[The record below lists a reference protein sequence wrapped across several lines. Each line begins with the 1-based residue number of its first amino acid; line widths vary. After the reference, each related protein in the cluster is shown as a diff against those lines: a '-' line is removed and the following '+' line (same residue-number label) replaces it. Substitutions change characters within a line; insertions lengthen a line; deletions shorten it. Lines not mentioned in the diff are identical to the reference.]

1 MAPARPAA
9 TGKSAPGQP
18 SRGQTQRGRAKG
30 QGQWALGHREPL
42 NANEQVKKD
51 DDGLH
56 VRRRVETIYAHRGF
70 SSIDPADLRG
80 RLRWWGLYTQ
90 RRPGIDGGKTAVLEP
105 WELDDEYF
113 MLRVRIDGGQLTTE
127 QLRVIGEVSTSYARD
142 TADLTDRQ
150 NVQLHWIRIEDVPAI
165 WQRLEGV
172 GLTTAEA
179 CGDTPRDPGQP
190 GRRHRRRRDR
200 RRTPAIEEIHRRF
213 IGNPAFS
220 NLPRKFKTAVSGSP
234 HQDVW
239 HEVND
244 VSFVGVVHPQHGPG
258 FDVWVGGAVHQPDGR
273 PALGGWAPVEEVAD
287 VWAGIVGVFRDYG
300 YRRLRS
306 RARIKFL
313 VADWGAE
320 RFRQVLED
328 EYLGRRIIDG
338 PPPPHRRTNDA
349 TTSASTRS
357 AMAGSTSEWHPASA
371 GYREPCC
378 STSPTPPRRTD
389 RAASGRPPSRSWWSS
404 TCRRPGGALV
414 TDLELLDLQARPST
428 FRRQT
433 MACTGIEFC
442 KLAIVET
449 KAHGA
454 TLVAELE
461 KRLRRS
467 TRRSRSTST
476 VARTRAPASR
486 SPTSASRA
494 WSSTAAR
501 GFRCTSAA
509 PSGRHRASDGSC
521 VASR

>member
-1 MAPARPAA
+1 MILGSPVAGIAA
-9 TGKSAPGQP
+9 D
-18 SRGQTQRGRAKG
+18 
-30 QGQWALGHREPL
+30 EI
-42 NANEQVKKD
+42 V
-51 DDGLH
+51 DG
-56 VRRRVETIYAHRGF
+56 
-70 SSIDPADLRG
+70 
-80 RLRWWGLYTQ
+80 
-90 RRPGIDGGKTAVLEP
+90 
-105 WELDDEYF
+105 
-113 MLRVRIDGGQLTTE
+113 
-127 QLRVIGEVSTSYARD
+127 
-142 TADLTDRQ
+142 
-150 NVQLHWIRIEDVPAI
+150 
-165 WQRLEGV
+165 
-172 GLTTAEA
+172 
-179 CGDTPRDPGQP
+179 
-190 GRRHRRRRDR
+190 
-200 RRTPAIEEIHRRF
+200 TPAIEEIHRRF

-349 TTSASTRS
+349 TTSASTCS

-371 GYREPCC
+371 GYREPSC

-389 RAASGRPPSRSWWSS
+389 RAASGRPPSRSSWSS
-404 TCRRPGGALV
+404 TSPQDQVEPLV

-449 KAHGA
+449 KAQA

-461 KRLRRS
+461 KRLPTFDTPLAIHVNGCPNSCARFQ
-467 TRRSRSTST
+467 
-476 VARTRAPASR
+476 VADIGLKGMVVDGGE
-486 SPTSASRA
+486 
-494 WSSTAAR
+494 
-501 GFRCTSAA
+501 GFQVHSAA